1 MGATGEVSQ
10 TTAVAAVCAA
20 AAFKAVEVGVDF
32 AHTATAGGV
41 ALGRTLTAQTA
52 EVADQLFESY
62 GVPNGE
68 VVRLAFGD
76 DAGQAL
82 IFIKCIAIEIGGI
95 PPPGMT
101 ITDTLRAAT
110 ALNSL
115 QQTAGVADLRG
126 TGHPDRMAA
135 VKWGDIRRYLRFS
148 LAMYGHLALKF
159 LRLIPIAGA
168 AVENDL
174 AVVRSVTGGA
184 TVLRS
189 EWAGSTYRPGYL
201 LLLDEPGQA
210 VVLSFRGTLRIHD
223 VLTDLVCKQEP
234 LQIGDTI
241 GAAHGGMLKAAQR
254 LLDELRAD
262 IEAALSSNIGFKL
275 VLCGHSL
282 GGGLATLMA
291 VLIGPTIQV
300 QPSEPENT
308 AHHVPVTCFAYA
320 SPAVLSLELA
330 AEATHVTSVVRLV
343 FSSLA
348 HHSHHLTRHP
358 GAGTWSRYGPA
369 LRNVLYNGFAR
380 VACCHPQLAR
390 SRRRG

>member
-1 MGATGEVSQ
+1 MQ
-10 TTAVAAVCAA
+10 
-20 AAFKAVEVGVDF
+20 
-32 AHTATAGGV
+32 
-41 ALGRTLTAQTA
+41 
-52 EVADQLFESY
+52 
-62 GVPNGE
+62 
-68 VVRLAFGD
+68 
-76 DAGQAL
+76 
-82 IFIKCIAIEIGGI
+82 
-95 PPPGMT
+95 
-101 ITDTLRAAT
+101 
-110 ALNSL
+110 
-115 QQTAGVADLRG
+115 
-126 TGHPDRMAA
+126 
-135 VKWGDIRRYLRFS
+135 
-148 LAMYGHLALKF
+148 
-159 LRLIPIAGA
+159 
-168 AVENDL
+168 
-174 AVVRSVTGGA
+174 
-184 TVLRS
+184 
-189 EWAGSTYRPGYL
+189 
-201 LLLDEPGQA
+201 
-210 VVLSFRGTLRIHD
+210 SFRGTLRIHD

-343 FSSLA
+343 FSGLA

-369 LRNVLYNGFAR
+369 LRNVLYDGFAR